1 MAVNDTNLR
10 RVQAALK
17 DGRIAADALL
27 LTSHINRYFAT
38 GFPSSAG
45 MALITAE
52 NCIFITDFRYFEA
65 AQNALPHMELRMIK
79 RGEKYSDLINEKLA
93 DWQIT
98 TLAFEDS
105 ETSVAEYNTLKAA
118 LKAELVPVGQQIN
131 YLRAAKTEDE
141 LDNMR
146 KAQQITDEAFEK
158 VLEDIHIG
166 MTEKEVEARLIF
178 HLYHC
183 GGEKLSFDPIVVS
196 GPNSSLPHGHA
207 TERVIEDG
215 DFVTMDFGVLY
226 NGYCSD
232 MTRTVA
238 VGSASEE
245 MRKIYEIVLEAQ
257 AIGLREARA
266 GRKWSEVDG
275 AARSYIAEQGY
286 GEYFGHGLGHGL
298 GLEVHESLSF
308 SAETGDLTPEN
319 GVVSCEP
326 GIYLPGK
333 FGVRIEDCVILKD
346 GGCENLTKA
355 KKNLLIL

>member
-1 MAVNDTNLR
+1 MTNDTNLR
-10 RVQAALK
+10 RIQAALK
-17 DGRIAADALL
+17 DGRIAADAILL
-27 LTSHINRYFAT
+27 SSSINRYFAT

-45 MALITAE
+45 MVLIAPE
-52 NCIFITDFRYFEA
+52 KCLFITDFRYFEA
-65 AQNALPHMELRMIK
+65 AQNALPHIELKMIQ
-79 RGEKYSDLINEKLA
+79 RGEKYTDLINAKFDE
-93 DWQIT
+93 WQIKKI
-98 TLAFEDS
+98 AFEDG
-105 ETSVAEYNTLKAA
+105 ETSVAQYESLKAA
-118 LKAELVPVGQQIN
+118 LTAELVALGQQLN
-131 YLRAAKTEDE
+131 YLRAAKTECE

-146 KAQQITDEAFEK
+146 KAQEITDAAFEK
-158 VLEDIHIG
+158 VLEDIHVG
-166 MTEKEVEARLIF
+166 MTEKEIEAKLIY
-178 HLYHC
+178 HLYNC

-207 TERVIEDG
+207 TDRVVQDG

-226 NGYCSD
+226 HGYCSD

-238 VGSASEE
+238 VGSATDE
-245 MRKIYEIVLEAQ
+245 MREIYNIVLEAQ

-275 AARSYIAEQGY
+275 AAREYIASKGY

-298 GLEVHESLSF
+298 GLEVHESLTY
-308 SAETGDLTPEN
+308 SADTGDLTPVN